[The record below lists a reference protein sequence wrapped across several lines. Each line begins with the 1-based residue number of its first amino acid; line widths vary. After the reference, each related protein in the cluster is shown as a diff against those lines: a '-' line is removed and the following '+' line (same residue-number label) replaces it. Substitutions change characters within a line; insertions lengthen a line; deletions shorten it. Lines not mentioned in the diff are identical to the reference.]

1 MKLEV
6 SATRMELLRL
16 KKRLVLARRGHKLLK
31 DKQDELMR
39 KFLNLVEEYKA
50 TRKEIDAELLEF
62 FNEYYSAT
70 LRYSEE
76 TLKSLFFL
84 PNLKLQLESKIVPV
98 MNLRLPE
105 FSVKIEGDIKC
116 FGVEDIDPHIDF
128 SLEKLKNIIPKLIEL
143 AQIEN
148 SVKELAEE
156 LEKTR
161 RRVNA
166 LEYILI
172 PDLEETIKYISM
184 KIGEVERSNLTR
196 LMKVK
201 EIVEKH

>member
-6 SATRMELLRL
+6 SSTRMELLRL
-16 KKRLVLARRGHKLLK
+16 KKRLALAKRGHKLLK

-39 KFLNLVEEYKA
+39 KFLGFVNKN
-50 TRKEIDAELLEF
+50 KEIRINLDIELNKFYENYYATTVEYDSRQIKSMFYLSDTQLKIDEELE
-62 FNEYYSAT
+62 
-70 LRYSEE
+70 
-76 TLKSLFFL
+76 
-84 PNLKLQLESKIVPV
+84 PV
-98 MNLRLPE
+98 MNLRLPH
-105 FSVKIEGDIKC
+105 FTVNLEGDIHC
-116 FGVEDIDPHIDF
+116 FGFTDVDIDFDIH
-128 SLEKLKNIIPKLIEL
+128 LMKLRDLTIKLIEL
-143 AQIEN
+143 AEIEN
-148 SVKELAEE
+148 NVKELALEI
-156 LEKTR
+156 EKTR

-172 PDLEETIKYISM
+172 PNLEETIQYIGM